1 MSHRFLQLR
10 PARSE
15 DERGFTLIELL
26 VVVVIIGILI
36 AIAIPV
42 YLSYQKGAAD
52 KSAQSDVHNAIG
64 VLELCNS
71 DNGSYPTSI
80 GAATNTTTSPVY
92 ASLAGCTG
100 QKIPVTK
107 NTTLVYTPVASTSSY
122 TLTGSNSGG
131 KPTTYCYNSLNG
143 GGVVAGSTC

>member
-10 PARSE
+10 PSRSE

-42 YLSYQKGAAD
+42 YLSYQKGAND

-80 GAATNTTTSPVY
+80 GTISATSPVY
-92 ASLAGCTG
+92 ATLAGCSG
-100 QKIPVTK
+100 QKITVTK
-107 NTTLVYTPVASTSSY
+107 NTTLTYVPAASTSSY
-122 TLTGSNSGG
+122 MLTGSNSGG

-143 GGVVAGSTC
+143 GGVVAASTC